1 MHLVERLHQERTT
14 WRELQCSVSLN
25 RFYSLCSGKSFEES
39 FLFFFRVI
47 GFFFEYI
54 SRAVADWISMWSLTR
69 PWSRAV
75 QFNTLLFF
83 FEWYIHLTTLEM
95 SVSNRFN
102 SITLHEIVW
111 PRKWGEG
118 DTAVS
123 AGGSKFNSVWNL
135 AGIRFSPLSFIS
147 CTININMS
155 RVRRHRILI
164 LFWND
169 MAILSSHFIMIFLKV
184 YIFFVYFYI

>member
-54 SRAVADWISMWSLTR
+54 RASCSWLNFHVIPDSSLIPR
-69 PWSRAV
+69 CAIQYS
-75 QFNTLLFF
+75 FFF

-184 YIFFVYFYI
+184 YIFFVYF